1 MTKIEAVIRP
11 SLFEDVKTALARE
24 GVEGMTISEV
34 TGSGR
39 SCGQL
44 APQRGAISSHLTP
57 KVKLELVVSDSKAAT
72 LLEVIRVAASTGRV
86 GDGKIWI
93 THLDEA
99 IRIRTGDRDDLAI

>member
-11 SLFEDVKTALARE
+11 SLFEDVKAALARE

-39 SCGQL
+39 RRGQMG
-44 APQRGAISSHLTP
+44 PNGMTTSTHLTP
-57 KVKLELVVSDSKAAT
+57 KVKIELVVPDSKAAT
-72 LLEVIRVAASTGRV
+72 LLEVIRVAAATGKV

-93 THLDEA
+93 THIDET
-99 IRIRTGDRDDLAI
+99 IRIRTGERSESAV